1 MDGQINSVNTH
12 RGRHDSPP
20 MTFPEDVLDLHEDKR
35 IWWVAHTKSRRE
47 KALAASLRREH
58 VGYFLPLVEKHYRS
72 KGRTRWSV
80 IPLFSGY
87 VFFRGARIERYEA
100 LKTGHIARVIEVAE
114 QERLIRELRQIE
126 RVVLMDAPLEPFPFV
141 KLGERVR
148 IVDGPF
154 KGLEGIIE
162 RRKGSDRLILS
173 VDVINQ
179 AVGLE
184 IDADRV
190 EPVP

>member
-1 MDGQINSVNTH
+1 MDGQMDVINTR
-12 RGRHDSPP
+12 RGRDHTPP
-20 MTFPEDVLDLHEDKR
+20 IRFPEDVLDLHEAER

-47 KALAASLRREH
+47 KALAALLRREH
-58 VGYFLPLVEKHYRS
+58 VGYFLPLVAKPYRNN
-72 KGRTRWSV
+72 GRTRWSV

-87 VFFRGARIERYEA
+87 VFFRGARIERYKA
-100 LKTGHIARVIEVAE
+100 LQTGHIARVIEVAE

-126 RVVLMDAPLEPFPFV
+126 KVVLMDAPLEPFPFAKV
-141 KLGERVR
+141 GERVR

-154 KGLEGIIE
+154 EGLEGIIE

-173 VDVINQ
+173 VDVITQ
-179 AVGLE
+179 AVALE